1 MFIKWIK
8 YYYFGLVAFPITLWY
23 KYFESVQKEN
33 TQMIMRLTK
42 EQRKVINRYRVMP
55 SFLQSRNL
63 DRILYELQRNGISR
77 EESFQLMF
85 QNSSKNIKIK
95 NFDKFV
101 REMDL
106 DREIFQKIIDF
117 LRNLPIQQQDKLLKN
132 VSDFTLTKLIGEVSP
147 ELQEK
152 YFEKFINNPS
162 SLHHIGDLNP
172 GVRKLHK
179 EEILNKSN
187 VNERVLNDMWDVL
200 STESKSKYYDLYL
213 QPDVPAYRIT
223 QTWGELNEQGQ
234 QKHMARILE
243 LYDSKQ
249 CEFNEYMW
257 ASTKGNV
264 QSQYLNMFINAI
276 RKNEKESEST
286 LKRLWENTNDTVQNS
301 SVGRTFIESVSIEE
315 RKELYK
321 VSNSKLQSQLL
332 AQDIRKYINSGYN
345 FNSPLVQDLFNTK
358 DKVYE
363 MNFQYLF
370 ANIKQKID
378 YLDTFLDV
386 CPDKIKEKYSSAIGK
401 YFSSNLE
408 LFANSGKRYQD
419 MLLRSANYLDV
430 ISSGILI
437 ENFFRRDLGEAK
449 IELVGFEK
457 LGLVD
462 PNHEPS
468 VAEEYWKA
476 IKIEKQKEIYTNFI
490 ENDRLEEQVNNLYN
504 LMNFEN
510 FEDAKIYF
518 MKYFEK
524 YNPEKK
530 DIALSR
536 LEKINKKNNT
546 ITSTINFDF
555 IASDLMDSL
564 TEEQMLRITLYP
576 KVQEELV
583 KNKDNKSFINAFENM
598 LKTNEN
604 WTLAADYIFKNIDA
618 RQYDELLLEINKDEI
633 SPGFYDDLCIV
644 LSKPNYFGITSKE
657 DIEKYFA
664 NNGKRNQIL
673 FSIMRGED
681 VELPDIIKDY
691 SQEELK
697 KFAISEYLYGM
708 DLEALHNYEIRFQGI
723 HDLEIE
729 NSDYIKQLVTS
740 VSSLNNAD
748 IEELDQ
754 IICDIIEGRKTPT
767 EYSKD
772 IHLDS
777 KAINLFSKVF
787 ERGIYNP
794 KNSENDQIQPIDY
807 NGSRINVYRIHDDF
821 KMLARVEGAYNREL
835 TSIPDYKKFYNNPNI
850 SAHGNCESVIG
861 QDQIGLA
868 RNKKGNIVVG
878 YASLP
883 QNSMLVSAPYDLG
896 TRNRSLAPLHDNLSL
911 DLKFYGLQEMI
922 DNTRHT
928 HNETVMERLLV
939 DEHGNVQKLRPSY
952 LMWVEDRKTDKF
964 PPEFIEPPE
973 DNENA
978 MLKYKA
984 QVHLW
989 EETQR
994 AAHELGIP
1002 IVIINREECAEKEAE
1017 KIENMQKIL
1026 KEELELPAE
1035 KNMADIAKE
1044 AIVKF
1049 ENNAVGLEF
1058 AESDVQAQYFTQ
1070 AQRENLISTIMN
1082 VLEQMPETAYEER
1095 HEYLSQVTEIIK
1107 QESSKFSADGI
1118 KSDEQIREYYDTKV
1132 KLLEDELIKYE
1143 EYIGK
1148 ESEIDFAIPKEIKKI
1163 FETDIRSIANTD
1175 YYEHNKAHSI
1185 EHIEKVMLFSLML
1198 AKNEGVDDK
1207 DTKALLVAAAFHD
1220 SYRAGNDGD
1229 EEHAIGSAKKTKEYF
1244 ESNLDNSYGI
1254 DAEDIPLIQVAIA
1267 YHEYEEKIK
1276 GKVDRAQISKLC
1288 EEYGYTGDFERVV
1301 QISTILKDADALD
1314 RERFGNRGKLN
1325 PKYLRTNSAKSTNMI
1340 FFAQKVNGIYAKNMI
1355 DRNYEV
1361 DGQVNKFNAVKILQL
1376 KRKQNSAKVEEKII
1390 ESPLSVD
1397 EMLNLFDE
1405 IENEYTKSPSDID
1418 KKKEVVKAFGE
1429 SEVTGEDIA
1438 KAQKML
1444 GMDSRNHTIEKVK

>member
-1 MFIKWIK
+1 M
-8 YYYFGLVAFPITLWY
+8 
-23 KYFESVQKEN
+23 E
-33 TQMIMRLTK
+33 LTK
-42 EQRKVINRYRVMP
+42 EQQKVINRYRIMP

-63 DRILYELQRNGISR
+63 VSMIYKLQRNGISM
-77 EESFQLMF
+77 EEATQLIF
-85 QNSSKNIKIK
+85 QNSSKNIKTK
-95 NFDKFV
+95 HFDKFTRNMWNN
-101 REMDL
+101 REA
-106 DREIFQKIIDF
+106 FQKIIDF
-117 LRNLPIQQQDKLLKN
+117 LKNLPIQQQNKVLKN
-132 VSDFTLTKLIGEVSP
+132 VSDFTLTLSIGNVSP
-147 ELQEK
+147 EIQEK
-152 YFEKFINNPS
+152 YFERFISNELS
-162 SLHHIGDLNP
+162 MYHIGDLNP
-172 GVRKLHK
+172 AIRKLHE
-179 EEILNKSN
+179 EEILNGSRANAK
-187 VNERVLNDMWDVL
+187 VLDDMWDVL

-213 QPDVPAYRIT
+213 QSDVPAYHISNK
-223 QTWGELNEQGQ
+223 WGELNEQGQ
-234 QKHMARILE
+234 QKHMAIILE

-257 ASTKGNV
+257 ASTKDNV

-276 RKNEKESEST
+276 RKNGKESESI

-301 SVGRTFIESVSIEE
+301 PVGRAFIESVSIAE

-332 AQDIRKYINSGYN
+332 AQDIRKYINSEYD
-345 FNSPLVQDLFNTK
+345 FNSPLVQDLFNAK

-370 ANIKQKID
+370 ANIKQNID
-378 YLDTFLDV
+378 YLNTFLNA
-386 CPDKIKEKYSSAIGK
+386 CPDEVKEQYSSAIGK

-408 LFANSGKRYQD
+408 LFVNSGMRYQD
-419 MLLRSANYLDV
+419 MLIRSANYLDAN
-430 ISSGILI
+430 SSGILI
-437 ENFFRRDLGEAK
+437 ENFFSRGLEEAK
-449 IELVGFEK
+449 KELTFYGK
-457 LGLVD
+457 LGLD
-462 PNHEPS
+462 YEPS

-476 IKIEKQKEIYTNFI
+476 IKIEKQKDIYTNFI
-490 ENDRLEEQVNNLYN
+490 ENDKLKEQINKLYN
-504 LMNFEN
+504 MMNFEN

-518 MKYFEK
+518 IKYFEK

-530 DIALSR
+530 DIVLSR
-536 LEKINKKNNT
+536 LEKINGKNNT

-564 TEEQMLRITLYP
+564 TDEQMLRITLYP

-583 KNKDNKSFINAFENM
+583 KNKDNKSFINAFANM

-618 RQYDELLLEINKDEI
+618 RQYDELLLEINENEI
-633 SPGFYDDLCIV
+633 SPEYYGNLSII
-644 LSKPNYFGITSKE
+644 LSKPNYFGIKSKE
-657 DIEKYFA
+657 DVERYFDVD
-664 NNGKRNQIL
+664 GKRNQML
-673 FSIMRGED
+673 LAIMRGED
-681 VELPDIIKDY
+681 VELPDSIKDF
-691 SQEELK
+691 SQEDLK

-708 DLEALHNYEIRFQGI
+708 DLEALSKYEIRFQGI
-723 HDLEIE
+723 HGLEIE
-729 NSDYIKQLVTS
+729 NSEYIKQLVTGIS
-740 VSSLNNAD
+740 NLNNAN
-748 IEELDQ
+748 IEELDE
-754 IICDIIEGRKTPT
+754 IINDILEGKILPT
-767 EYSKD
+767 EYLKD

-777 KAINLFSKVF
+777 KTINLFSKAF
-787 ERGIYNP
+787 ERGVYNP
-794 KNSENDQIQPIDY
+794 KNYENDQIQQIDY
-807 NGSRINVYRIHDDF
+807 NGSNINVYGIHDDF
-821 KMLARVEGAYNREL
+821 KMLARVEGAYNSAL
-835 TSIPDYKKFYNNPNI
+835 TSIPDYREFYDNPNI

-868 RNKKGNIVVG
+868 RNKNGNIVVG

-896 TRNRSLAPLHDNLSL
+896 TTNRSLAPLHDNLHL

-952 LMWVEDRKTDKF
+952 LIWVEDRKTDKF

-994 AAHELGIP
+994 AAHELGVP
-1002 IVIINREECAEKEAE
+1002 IVIINREECAEKETE
-1017 KIENMQKIL
+1017 KIDDLQKIL
-1026 KEELELPAE
+1026 KGELELPAG
-1035 KNMADIAKE
+1035 KNMVDIAKE

-1058 AESDVQAQYFTQ
+1058 AESDVQAKFFTQ
-1070 AQRENLISTIMN
+1070 DQRENLISTIMN
-1082 VLEQMPETAYEER
+1082 VLEQMPEIAYEER
-1095 HEYLSQVTEIIK
+1095 YKYLSQVTEIIQ

-1118 KSDEQIREYYDTKV
+1118 RADEQIREYYDAKA

-1148 ESEIDFAIPKEIKKI
+1148 ESDIDFTIPKEIKEI

-1175 YYEHNKAHSI
+1175 YYEDNKAHSI

-1198 AKNEGVDDK
+1198 AKNEGLDDK
-1207 DTKALLVAAAFHD
+1207 DTKVLLAAAAFHD
-1220 SYRAGNDGD
+1220 SYRAGNDGHG
-1229 EEHAIGSAKKTKEYF
+1229 EHAIGSAKKAKEYF
-1244 ESNLDNSYGI
+1244 ESNLDNSYGV
-1254 DAEDIPLIQVAIA
+1254 DAKDIPLIQVAIA

-1276 GKVDRAQISKLC
+1276 GKVDRTQISKLC
-1288 EEYGYTGDFERVV
+1288 EEYGYKGDFERVV

-1314 RERFGNRGKLN
+1314 RERFGTRGKLN
-1325 PKYLRTNSAKSTNMI
+1325 PEYLRTDSAKSRKMVL
-1340 FFAQKVNGIYAKNMI
+1340 FAQKVNGIYAKKMI
-1355 DRNYEV
+1355 ERNHEV
-1361 DGQVNKFNAVKILQL
+1361 DGQVNKFNAVKILQS
-1376 KRKQNSAKVEEKII
+1376 KRKENSTKAEDKII

-1397 EMLNLFDE
+1397 EMLELFDE
-1405 IENEYTKSPSDID
+1405 IEKEYTKSPSDID
-1418 KKKEVVKAFGE
+1418 KKKEVIKAFTE
-1429 SEVTGEDIA
+1429 SEVTSEDITKA
-1438 KAQKML
+1438 KKML
-1444 GMDSRNHTIEKVK
+1444 GIDSRNHTIEQTK

>member
-1 MFIKWIK
+1 M
-8 YYYFGLVAFPITLWY
+8 
-23 KYFESVQKEN
+23 E
-33 TQMIMRLTK
+33 LTK
-42 EQRKVINRYRVMP
+42 EQQKIINRYRIMP

-63 DRILYELQRNGISR
+63 DSMIYELKRNGISM
-77 EESFQLMF
+77 EEATQLVF
-85 QNSSKNIKIK
+85 QNSSKNIKTK
-95 NFDKFV
+95 HFDKFV
-101 REMDL
+101 KDMWNNREA
-106 DREIFQKIIDF
+106 FQKIIDF
-117 LRNLPIQQQDKLLKN
+117 LKNLPIQQQDKVLKN
-132 VSDFTLTKLIGEVSP
+132 VSDFTLTLSIGNVAP
-147 ELQEK
+147 EIQEK
-152 YFEKFINNPS
+152 YFERFIS
-162 SLHHIGDLNP
+162 DEFSMYHIGNLNP
-172 GVRKLHK
+172 EIRKLHE
-179 EEILNKSN
+179 EEILNESRANAK
-187 VNERVLNDMWDVL
+187 VLDDMWDIL

-213 QPDVPAYRIT
+213 QPDVSAYRIS

-276 RKNEKESEST
+276 KKNGKESESI
-286 LKRLWENTNDTVQNS
+286 LKKMWENTNDTVQNS
-301 SVGRTFIESVSIEE
+301 HVGRIFIESVSIEE

-332 AQDIRKYINSGYN
+332 AQDIKKYINSEYD
-345 FNSPLVQDLFNTK
+345 FNSPLVQDLFNAK

-370 ANIKQKID
+370 ANIKQNIKQNIN
-378 YLDTFLDV
+378 YLSTFLNA
-386 CPDKIKEKYSSAIGK
+386 CPDEVKEQYSSAIGK

-408 LFANSGKRYQD
+408 LFVNSGMEYQD
-419 MLLRSANYLDV
+419 MLIRSANYLDAN
-430 ISSGILI
+430 SSGILI
-437 ENFFRRDLGEAK
+437 ENFFSRGLGETK
-449 IELVGFEK
+449 KELTFYEK
-457 LGLVD
+457 LGLD
-462 PNHEPS
+462 YEPY

-476 IKIEKQKEIYTNFI
+476 IKTEKQKDIYTHFI
-490 ENDRLEEQVNNLYN
+490 ENDKLKEQINKLYN
-504 LMNFEN
+504 LMSFEN
-510 FEDAKIYF
+510 FENAKIYF
-518 MKYFEK
+518 IKYFEK

-530 DIALSR
+530 DIVLSR

-564 TEEQMLRITLYP
+564 TDEQMLRITLYP
-576 KVQEELV
+576 KVQEELA
-583 KNKDNKSFINAFENM
+583 KNKDNKSFINAFANM

-618 RQYDELLLEINKDEI
+618 RQYDELLLEINENEI
-633 SPGFYDDLCIV
+633 SPEYYENLCII
-644 LSKPNYFGITSKE
+644 LSKPNYFGIKSKE
-657 DIEKYFA
+657 DVEKYFDVD
-664 NNGKRNQIL
+664 GKRNQL
-673 FSIMRGED
+673 LLAIMRGED
-681 VELPDIIKDY
+681 VELPDSIKDF

-708 DLEALHNYEIRFQGI
+708 DLEALSKYEIRFQGV
-723 HDLEIE
+723 HGLEIE
-729 NSDYIKQLVTS
+729 NSEYIKQLVTGI
-740 VSSLNNAD
+740 SSLNNAN
-748 IEELDQ
+748 IEELDK
-754 IICDIIEGRKTPT
+754 IIADIIEGKILST

-777 KAINLFSKVF
+777 KAINLFSKAF

-807 NGSRINVYRIHDDF
+807 NGNSINVYRIHDDF
-821 KMLARVEGAYNREL
+821 KMLARVEGAYNSAL
-835 TSIPDYKKFYNNPNI
+835 TAIPDYREFYDNPNI

-868 RNKKGNIVVG
+868 RNNNGNIVVG

-883 QNSMLVSAPYDLG
+883 QNSMLVSGPYDLG
-896 TRNRSLAPLHDNLSL
+896 TTNRSLAPLHDNLYL

-922 DNTRHT
+922 DNTRHN

-952 LMWVEDRKTDKF
+952 LIWVEDRKTDKF

-994 AAHELGIP
+994 AAHELGVP
-1002 IVIINREECAEKEAE
+1002 IVIINREECAEKETG
-1017 KIENMQKIL
+1017 KIDDLQKIL
-1026 KEELELPAE
+1026 KGELELPAG
-1035 KNMADIAKE
+1035 KSMVDIAKE

-1058 AESDVQAQYFTQ
+1058 AESDVQAKFFTQ

-1082 VLEQMPETAYEER
+1082 VLEQMPEIAYEER
-1095 HEYLSQVTEIIK
+1095 YEYLSQVTEIIQ

-1118 KSDEQIREYYDTKV
+1118 RADKQIREYYDAKA
-1132 KLLEDELIKYE
+1132 KILEDELIKYE

-1148 ESEIDFAIPKEIKKI
+1148 ESDIYFTIPKETKEI

-1175 YYEHNKAHSI
+1175 YYEDNKAHSI

-1198 AKNEGVDDK
+1198 AKTEGLDDK
-1207 DTKALLVAAAFHD
+1207 DIKALLAAAAFHD
-1220 SYRAGNDGD
+1220 SYRAGTDGYG
-1229 EEHAIGSAKKTKEYF
+1229 EHAIGSAKKAKEYF
-1244 ESNLDNSYGI
+1244 ESNLDNSYGV
-1254 DAEDIPLIQVAIA
+1254 DAKDIPLIQVAIA

-1276 GKVDRAQISKLC
+1276 GKVDRTQISKLC
-1288 EEYGYTGDFERVV
+1288 EEYGYKGDFERVV

-1314 RERFGNRGKLN
+1314 RERFGTRGKLN
-1325 PKYLRTNSAKSTNMI
+1325 PEYLRTDSAKSRKMVL
-1340 FFAQKVNGIYAKNMI
+1340 FAQKVNGIYAKKMI
-1355 DRNYEV
+1355 ERNYEV
-1361 DGQVNKFNAVKILQL
+1361 DGQVNKFNAVKILQS
-1376 KRKQNSAKVEEKII
+1376 KRKENSTKAEDKII

-1397 EMLNLFDE
+1397 EMLELFDE
-1405 IENEYTKSPSDID
+1405 IEKEYTKSPSDID
-1418 KKKEVVKAFGE
+1418 KKKEVIKAFTE
-1429 SEVTGEDIA
+1429 SEVTSEDITKA
-1438 KAQKML
+1438 KKML
-1444 GMDSRNHTIEKVK
+1444 GIDSRNHTIEQTK